1 MGTKNYKIIL
11 LLLLTF
17 IVSSTSVIA
26 QKESEK
32 LRKKQKE
39 LQKKIENTKGL
50 LGKTRDTQKLTI
62 AELAIINQQ
71 IAYRDELITNYAQQ
85 VSKIG
90 YQIEQ
95 NKQDIT
101 RQQIEL
107 GKLKKRYVDLIR
119 YAYRHRNSYHRLL
132 FVFAASSFNQAYVR
146 VKYLR
151 QFADHRK
158 KQAQRIREKQREL
171 TAKINELKNA
181 KEEKQDLLG
190 KQKIEKENHLQ
201 DKTKQQE
208 SLSKLKSEENKLK
221 EALTEQEKQKEK
233 LAVEIKRA
241 IEEEIRKERERE
253 RERMAKENAKKGNA
267 NKTTS
272 KKNNTS
278 TTTDN
283 SKKEVH
289 YDVSRDGIELES
301 SQFELNR
308 GRLPWPVEKGEIIS
322 HFGRNPHPT
331 LANVWVNNNGVDIG
345 TANGSN
351 VRSVFNGKVSSIF
364 VIPNAGKCVIIS
376 HGAYRT
382 VYANLAT
389 VSVTKGQD
397 IKTKQIVGTLLPGDD
412 GGLSESH
419 FEIWKVT
426 TSDME
431 KQNPG
436 LWLHR

>member
-1 MGTKNYKIIL
+1 MLTVKQNIGKI
-11 LLLLTF
+11 
-17 IVSSTSVIA
+17 
-26 QKESEK
+26 
-32 LRKKQKE
+32 
-39 LQKKIENTKGL
+39 
-50 LGKTRDTQKLTI
+50 TI
-62 AELAIINQQ
+62 AEIAIINQQ
-71 IAYRDELITNYAQQ
+71 IAHRDELIGNFAQQ
-85 VSKIG
+85 VSRLN
-90 YQIEQ
+90 YQIEE

-171 TAKINELKNA
+171 LRKVAELKNSKTE
-181 KEEKQDLLG
+181 KESLLG
-190 KQKIEKENHLQ
+190 KTELEKQNHVQ
-201 DKTKQQE
+201 DKAKQQE
-208 SLSKLKSEENKLK
+208 SLAKLKSEENKIR
-221 EALTEQEKQKEK
+221 ETLTEQEKQREK
-233 LAVEIKRA
+233 LTAEIKRA

-253 RERMAKENAKKGNA
+253 RERQAKATA
-267 NKTTS
+267 NK
-272 KKNNTS
+272 KKNNTNPKNNS
-278 TTTDN
+278 TTPDKG
-283 SKKEVH
+283 KKEVH
-289 YDVSRDGIELES
+289 YDISREGIDLES
-301 SQFELNR
+301 ADFEKNR
-308 GRLPWPVEKGEIIS
+308 GRLPWPVEKGEIVS

-345 TANGSN
+345 TASGST
-351 VRSVFNGKVSSIF
+351 VRSVFNGKVSSVF

-382 VYANLAT
+382 VYANLSNVT
-389 VSVTKGQD
+389 VSKGQE
-397 IKTKQIVGTLLPGDD
+397 IKTKQIIGTLLPGED

-426 TSDME
+426 TDDME

-436 LWLHR
+436 LWLYR

>member
-1 MGTKNYKIIL
+1 MTIKGNKIL
-11 LLLLTF
+11 LLVILTF
-17 IVSSTSVIA
+17 FVSTSTVVA

-39 LQKKIENTKGL
+39 IQKKIENTKSL
-50 LGKTRDTQKLTI
+50 LGKKRIDQQITI

-71 IAYRDELITNYAQQ
+71 IAYRDELIGNYSQQ
-85 VSKIG
+85 VNRIN
-90 YQIEQ
+90 YQIEES
-95 NKQDIT
+95 KQDIT

-171 TAKINELKNA
+171 SAKIIELKNA
-181 KEEKQDLLG
+181 KLEKQELLG
-190 KQKIEKENHLQ
+190 KQEVEKENHLN

-208 SLSKLKSEENKLK
+208 SLSKLKSEESKLK
-221 EALTEQEKQKEK
+221 ESLTEQEKQKER

-253 RERMAKENAKKGNA
+253 RERQAKANA
-267 NKTTS
+267 NK
-272 KKNNTS
+272 KKNNT
-278 TTTDN
+278 TPKNNN
-283 SKKEVH
+283 SASSDKGKKEVH
-289 YDVSRDGIELES
+289 FDVSREGIDLES
-301 SQFELNR
+301 ADFEKNR
-308 GRLPWPVEKGEIIS
+308 GRLPWPVEKGEIVS

-345 TANGSN
+345 TSSAST
-351 VRSVFNGKVSSIF
+351 VRSVFNGKVSSVF

-382 VYANLAT
+382 VYANLAN
-389 VSVTKGQD
+389 VSVSKGQE
-397 IKTKQIVGTLLPGDD
+397 IKTKQVIGSLLPGEN

-426 TSDME
+426 TNDME

-436 LWLHR
+436 LWLYR

>member
-1 MGTKNYKIIL
+1 MGTKNYKIIF

-171 TAKINELKNA
+171 AAKITELKNA
-181 KEEKQDLLG
+181 KNEKQDLLG

-201 DKTKQQE
+201 DKNKQQE

-253 RERMAKENAKKGNA
+253 RERMAKENAKKGSA

-272 KKNNTS
+272 KKNNTT

-283 SKKEVH
+283 GKKEVH

-301 SQFELNR
+301 AQFELNR

-345 TANGSN
+345 TAAGST

-397 IKTKQIVGTLLPGDD
+397 IKTKQIVGTLLPGED

-426 TSDME
+426 TNDME

-436 LWLHR
+436 LWLYR

>member
-1 MGTKNYKIIL
+1 MIIKGNKILL

-17 IVSSTSVIA
+17 FVSTTSVIA

-39 LQKKIENTKGL
+39 IQRKIENTKSL
-50 LGKTRDTQKLTI
+50 LGQKRNDQQITI

-71 IAYRDELITNYAQQ
+71 IAYRDELIGNYAQQ
-85 VSKIG
+85 VARIN
-90 YQIEQ
+90 YQIEES
-95 NKQDIT
+95 KQDIT

-171 TAKINELKNA
+171 SAKIVQLKNS
-181 KEEKQDLLG
+181 KIEKQELLG
-190 KQKIEKENHLQ
+190 RQKVEKENHLQ

-208 SLSKLKSEENKLK
+208 SLSKLKAEENNLK
-221 EALTEQEKQKEK
+221 SALTEQEKQKEK

-241 IEEEIRKERERE
+241 IEDEIRRERE
-253 RERMAKENAKKGNA
+253 REKERMAKAAAKKN
-267 NKTTS
+267 
-272 KKNNTS
+272 KNNS
-278 TTTDN
+278 SPKNNSNNNASNN
-283 SKKEVH
+283 SKKELH
-289 YDVSRDGIELES
+289 FDVSREGIDLES
-301 SQFELNR
+301 ADFEKNR
-308 GRLPWPVEKGEIIS
+308 GRLPWPVEKGEIVS

-331 LANVWVNNNGVDIG
+331 LKEVWVNNNGVDIG
-345 TANGSN
+345 TSSGST
-351 VRSVFNGKVSSIF
+351 VRSVFNGKVSSVFI
-364 VIPNAGKCVIIS
+364 IPSAGKCVIIS

-382 VYANLAT
+382 VYANLAN
-389 VSVTKGQD
+389 VSVSKGQD
-397 IKTKQIVGTLLPGDD
+397 IKTKQAIGTLLPGES

-426 TSDME
+426 SSDME

-436 LWLHR
+436 LWLYR